1 MFLRTEAVFLLQM
14 SCKPDATNLYQL
26 ESPCYS
32 MSRVK
37 VNRISGVTDPLTGMP
52 AKQIELVEV
61 RDSRRPDMFPASDE
75 ARVVQGMVS
84 QLQSMGLMPQIR
96 EFGYSKV
103 VMTLTESEYDMLGM
117 RLDVNEIYELDIR
130 NGSLTLKKVTEGT

>member
-1 MFLRTEAVFLLQM
+1 
-14 SCKPDATNLYQL
+14 
-26 ESPCYS
+26 

-61 RDSRRPDMFPASDE
+61 RDNRRPDPFPASDE
-75 ARVVQGMVS
+75 GRVVQGMVS
-84 QLQSMGLMPQIR
+84 QLQSMGLMPQMR

-103 VMTLTESEYDMLGM
+103 IMTLTESEYDMLGI
-117 RLDVNEIYELDIR
+117 RLDVNEIYDLDIR

>member
-1 MFLRTEAVFLLQM
+1 MG
-14 SCKPDATNLYQL
+14 
-26 ESPCYS
+26 
-32 MSRVK
+32 RVK

-61 RDSRRPDMFPASDE
+61 RDSRRPEMFPASDE

-96 EFGYSKV
+96 DLGYSKV
-103 VMTLTESEYDMLGM
+103 TMTLTESEYDMLGM

-130 NGSLTLKKVTEGT
+130 SGSLTLRKVTDGT

>member
-1 MFLRTEAVFLLQM
+1 
-14 SCKPDATNLYQL
+14 
-26 ESPCYS
+26 
-32 MSRVK
+32 
-37 VNRISGVTDPLTGMP
+37 MP

-96 EFGYSKV
+96 DLGYSKV
-103 VMTLTESEYDMLGM
+103 IMTLTESEYDMLGI
-117 RLDVNEIYELDIR
+117 RLDVNEIYELDIK

>member
-1 MFLRTEAVFLLQM
+1 M
-14 SCKPDATNLYQL
+14 SKV
-26 ESPCYS
+26 
-32 MSRVK
+32 R
-37 VNRISGVTDPLTGMP
+37 VNRISGVSDPLTGLP

-61 RDSRRPDMFPASDE
+61 RDARRPEMFPSSDE
-75 ARVVQGMVS
+75 GRMVQGMVS

-96 EFGYSKV
+96 EMGFSKV

-130 NGSLTLKKVTEGT
+130 NGSLTLKKATEGT

>member
-1 MFLRTEAVFLLQM
+1 
-14 SCKPDATNLYQL
+14 
-26 ESPCYS
+26 

-37 VNRISGVTDPLTGMP
+37 VNRISGVTDPLTGLP

-103 VMTLTESEYDMLGM
+103 VMTLTESEYDMLGI
-117 RLDVNEIYELDIR
+117 RLDVNEVYELDIR

>member
-1 MFLRTEAVFLLQM
+1 MG
-14 SCKPDATNLYQL
+14 
-26 ESPCYS
+26 
-32 MSRVK
+32 RVK

-61 RDSRRPDMFPASDE
+61 RDSRRPDMFPANDE

-96 EFGYSKV
+96 DLGYSKV
-103 VMTLTESEYDMLGM
+103 IMTLTESEYDMLGI

-130 NGSLTLKKVTEGT
+130 NGSLTLKKVTDGT

>member
-1 MFLRTEAVFLLQM
+1 
-14 SCKPDATNLYQL
+14 
-26 ESPCYS
+26 

-61 RDSRRPDMFPASDE
+61 RDSRRPDMFPSSDE

-84 QLQSMGLMPQIR
+84 QLQSMGLMPQMR
-96 EFGYSKV
+96 DLGYSKV
-103 VMTLTESEYDMLGM
+103 IMTLTESEYDMLGI

-130 NGSLTLKKVTEGT
+130 NSSLTLKKVTEGT

>member
-1 MFLRTEAVFLLQM
+1 MG
-14 SCKPDATNLYQL
+14 
-26 ESPCYS
+26 
-32 MSRVK
+32 RVK
-37 VNRISGVTDPLTGMP
+37 VSRISGVTDPLTGMP

-61 RDSRRPDMFPASDE
+61 RDSRRPDMFPTSDE
-75 ARVVQGMVS
+75 GRVVQGMVS

-96 EFGYSKV
+96 DLGYSKV
-103 VMTLTESEYDMLGM
+103 IMTLTESEYDLLGI

>member
-1 MFLRTEAVFLLQM
+1 
-14 SCKPDATNLYQL
+14 
-26 ESPCYS
+26 

-84 QLQSMGLMPQIR
+84 QLQSMGLVPQIR

-103 VMTLTESEYDMLGM
+103 VMTLTESEYDMLGI
-117 RLDVNEIYELDIR
+117 RLDVNEVYELDIR
-130 NGSLTLKKVTEGT
+130 NGALTLKKVTEGT